1 MPVQT
6 SFEARLE
13 ACVSA
18 MLREEYPFTH
28 NTIINDVA
36 RVTASYSASE
46 IVARKKACKKGVR
59 PLQFMELPAEIR
71 NRIHEYTVSY
81 CNEYHFDSS
90 TKDDEIAFTKWS
102 DGHAALQPPITKV
115 SRQLRSETLEM
126 FYATNRFVLALGHIS
141 RIELVQGNFRARKWL
156 RAVGTVNAAYMK
168 DFTIRYKSRQL
179 PVSIEE
185 VLAKT
190 GLSLVAGIAKLE
202 SRR

>member
-1 MPVQT
+1 MPVQV

-18 MLREEYPFTH
+18 MLREEYPCTH

-36 RVTASYSASE
+36 RVTASYGASE

-71 NRIHEYTVSY
+71 NRIHEYTVSHY
-81 CNEYHFDSS
+81 QKW
-90 TKDDEIAFTKWS
+90 TLAPGVQDDEIGFTGWS
-102 DGHAALQPPITKV
+102 DGHAAVQPAITKV
-115 SRQLRSETLEM
+115 SRQLRGETLQM
-126 FYATNRFVLALGHIS
+126 FYATNRFVLDLEDIADV
-141 RIELVQGNFRARKWL
+141 ELVQGTFSAIKWL
-156 RAVGTVNAAYMK
+156 MAIGTVNAAHIK
-168 DFTIRYKSRQL
+168 DLKLRPRQL

-185 VLAKT
+185 ILAKT
-190 GLSLVAGIAKLE
+190 GLSLFAGTAKLE